1 MVYNATHK
9 EKVAQKVCI
18 KAKPIKKVSDRQ
30 AKIKTLYVI
39 LRKQFLKDYPNCGVC
54 GKDANQVHHKLGR
67 IAGRMTDT
75 SEWLSVCASCHH
87 EIEMRPEWAKENG
100 YSKNRLANHPLQK

>member
-1 MVYNATHK
+1 MVYNATNK
-9 EKVAQKVCI
+9 DKIATKVCI

-30 AKIKTLYVI
+30 AKIKHLYSI

-54 GKDANQVHHKLGR
+54 GKEANQIHHKLGR

-75 SEWLSVCASCHH
+75 SEWLSVCFDCHH
-87 EIEMRPEWAKENG
+87 EIEMRPEWAKKNG
-100 YSKNRLANHPLQK
+100 YSKNRLDK